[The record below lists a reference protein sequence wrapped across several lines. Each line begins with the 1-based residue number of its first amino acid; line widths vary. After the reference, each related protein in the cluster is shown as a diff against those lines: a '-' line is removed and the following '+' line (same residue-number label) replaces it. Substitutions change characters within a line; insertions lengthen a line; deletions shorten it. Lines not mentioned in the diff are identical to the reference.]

1 MMENV
6 DKSFSE
12 SNRTNV
18 SVELL
23 PDLAVI
29 FTPMFIL
36 QLLVG
41 LVSNLLLFAL
51 LVKAT
56 NVKNNINIYLCSM
69 AVNNLLSLFLLLTL
83 VVSTVTRRW
92 ILGPTTC
99 TINQVIIYM
108 VSIPTLV
115 LPVLICRERYKAVIR
130 FTEWKPYTRRTYLEV
145 GVVWIC
151 ALGGGMVGLFQ
162 GGQIA
167 GETDGVISCY
177 APNRWLKERLSP
189 LFLAYM
195 ALGCVTG
202 TGALLF
208 GAIQYA
214 YVFRALR
221 VIKKDH
227 TYSSAPPLRRN
238 CEDAPINWESELR
251 TLNTMAFVFV
261 MTAVPFTMGSSYG
274 TAVAAVAITKGI
286 TYAEANVPLLQLAS
300 LFLYLFPTVSPMVI
314 VMVNK
319 RFRSRIKDLIRWQLK
334 PDNVATCA
342 AVIGNTDSISH
353 CPFLLLSP
361 VPWFMLPK
369 QPGGEGLE
377 CISNLAITI
386 SSNCMCSAS
395 NDPATR
401 MSSRRMLPS
410 PLTTGTTGAAQ
421 SDFSLNKTE
430 CLPNNDWRQPSVL
443 DLSTEK
449 IGCNTLIQSLPIK
462 EGSLPTT
469 TNKFNLACLSRN
481 CTSTL
486 ISPRM
491 FSLSPEAAHQSCLP
505 DSRSFIRLP
514 DLAVTPMFILQL
526 LVGLVSNLLLFA
538 LLVKATNVK
547 NNINIYLCSMAV
559 NNLLSLFLLLTLVV
573 STVTRRWILGPT
585 TCTINQVIIYVVSIP
600 TLVLPVLICRERYKA
615 VIRFTEWKPY
625 TRRTYL
631 EVGVVWI
638 CALGG
643 GMVGLFQGGQI
654 AGETDGVIS
663 CYAPNRWLK
672 ERLSPLFLAYM
683 ALGCVTG
690 TGALLFGAIQ
700 YAYVFRALRVIKKDH
715 TYSSAPPLRRNC
727 EDAPI
732 NWESEL
738 RTLNTMAFVFVMTA
752 VPFTMGSSYG
762 TAVAA
767 VAITKGITYAEAN
780 VPLLQLASLFLYLF
794 PTIIARPSFS
804 IWEYF
809 FSAGANEREANAIGL
824 SEPSSNRP
832 FPAVVPSAMV
842 HASEAAGGEGLE
854 CQPTC
859 GGTFHSSSL
868 ALEMNVTEE
877 CSEYWIEGNIK
888 RHLDL
893 FNLIPAFSNLA
904 ITISSNCMC
913 SASDDPATKISSRRM
928 LPSPLTTGTTGAAQ
942 SDLSPEAAH
951 QSCLPDSRSFIRL
964 PDLAVTP
971 MFILQLLVGLVSN
984 LLLFALLVKATNV
997 KNNINIYLC
1006 SMAVNNLLS
1015 LFLLLTLVVSTVTRR
1030 WILGP
1035 TTCTINQVIIYVVS
1049 IPTLVLPVLICRER
1063 YKAVIRFTEW
1073 KPYTRRTYLEV
1084 GVVWIC
1090 ALGGGM
1096 VGLFQG
1102 GQIAGETDGVIS
1114 CYAPNRWLKER
1125 LSPLFL
1131 AYMALG
1137 CVTGTGALLF
1147 GAIQYAYVF
1156 RALRV
1161 IKKDHTYS
1169 SAPPLRRNCEDAPIN
1184 WESELRTLNTMA
1196 FVFVM
1201 TAVPFTMGSSYGTAV
1216 AAVAI
1221 TKGITYAEANV
1232 PLLQLASLFLYL
1244 FPTVSPMVI
1253 VMVNKRFR
1261 SRIKDLIRWQ
1271 LKPDNV
1277 ATCAAVIGNTDS
1289 ISHLD
1294 ERDRI
1299 ALLTYNT
1306 SVKQHFGL
1314 QEATAEN
1321 KQIFQNVISSIIAD
1335 GRTNLCDCLTKVY
1348 TFAFGNDCD
1357 HGMMQAIASHG
1368 KGACYFINSLEKSAS
1383 LIPMSKRSGQ
1393 LVEPDCPEHPVTAKV
1408 GGKAQPTLREI
1419 LYFSSKTKTV
1429 NLAQQIGIRGK
1440 DLGVYL
1446 LEDDSGAIVEG
1457 IAAGNK
1463 SIEDTNREILIKW
1476 LQGSGMQ
1483 PVAWST
1489 LTKAMRKV
1497 ELFHLAAEVDEAMKA
1512 EETKVDERDC
1522 IALLTYNT
1530 SVKQCFGL
1538 QEATAENKQI
1548 FQNAI
1553 STIIADGRT
1562 NLCDGLMKGV
1572 EMLAYNGGTKPA
1584 TVQSVLLLSDGE
1596 ATEGVTVCEKI
1607 LKKMN
1612 QVKCYSGSVYT
1623 FAFGN
1628 DCDLGMM
1635 QAIASHGKG
1644 VCYFIDSL
1652 EKVI

>member
-353 CPFLLLSP
+353 SF
-361 VPWFMLPK
+361 
-369 QPGGEGLE
+369 
-377 CISNLAITI
+377 SNLAITI

-421 SDFSLNKTE
+421 SD
-430 CLPNNDWRQPSVL
+430 
-443 DLSTEK
+443 
-449 IGCNTLIQSLPIK
+449 
-462 EGSLPTT
+462 
-469 TNKFNLACLSRN
+469 
-481 CTSTL
+481 
-486 ISPRM
+486 
-491 FSLSPEAAHQSCLP
+491 LSPEAAHQSCLP

-794 PTIIARPSFS
+794 PTVSPMVIVMVNKRFRSRIKDLIRWQLKPDNVATCAAVIGNTDS
-804 IWEYF
+804 I
-809 FSAGANEREANAIGL
+809 S
-824 SEPSSNRP
+824 
-832 FPAVVPSAMV
+832 
-842 HASEAAGGEGLE
+842 
-854 CQPTC
+854 
-859 GGTFHSSSL
+859 HS
-868 ALEMNVTEE
+868 
-877 CSEYWIEGNIK
+877 
-888 RHLDL
+888 
-893 FNLIPAFSNLA
+893 FSNLA

-1408 GGKAQPTLREI
+1408 GGKAQ
-1419 LYFSSKTKTV
+1419 
-1429 NLAQQIGIRGK
+1429 QIGIRGK

-1512 EETKVDERDC
+1512 EETKVIDNSGSMAGMKIQLVKEMLLRLINLLDERDC

-1596 ATEGVTVCEKI
+1596 
-1607 LKKMN
+1607 
-1612 QVKCYSGSVYT
+1612 
-1623 FAFGN
+1623 
-1628 DCDLGMM
+1628 
-1635 QAIASHGKG
+1635 SH
-1644 VCYFIDSL
+1644 
-1652 EKVI
+1652 